1 MSKENIKKASKDT
14 KELATELKEAFIEYV
29 LENVKEPVSVFHFT
43 KSLKLKEAEFY
54 DCFPNFIA
62 LQKSIWKGFATE
74 TIDRLH
80 GEAAYENYSG
90 REKLL
95 AFYFTLAEVLKNKKS
110 YVDQSVAHFP
120 KLNSH
125 PPILDSFRTT
135 FLEYVAKLL
144 GESTETGE
152 ITNRPILS
160 DRYSDL
166 LWIHLLFILKYWT
179 EDTSEAFEKTDAA
192 IEKSVNLA
200 FDLMGKSVVDSA
212 FDFAKFLFE
221 KKN

>member
-1 MSKENIKKASKDT
+1 MVKESTKHTKDT
-14 KELATELKEAFIEYV
+14 KELALQLQEAFIEYM
-29 LENVKEPVSVFHFT
+29 LENGKEPVSVFHFMKT
-43 KSLKLKEAEFY
+43 LKMKEAPFY
-54 DCFPNFIA
+54 DCFPNFTA
-62 LQKSIWKGFATE
+62 LQKSIWKNFATE

-80 GEAAYENYSG
+80 AEAAYENYSG

-95 AFYFTLAEVLKNKKS
+95 AFYFTLAEVLKTQKS
-110 YVDQSVAHFP
+110 YVDMSIAHFP
-120 KLNSH
+120 KLNNH
-125 PPILDSFRTT
+125 PPMLEGFRLT
-135 FLEYVAKLL
+135 FLDYIAKLL
-144 GESTETGE
+144 GESTESGE
-152 ITNRPILS
+152 ITERPILS
-160 DRYSDL
+160 ERYRDL
-166 LWIHLLFILKYWT
+166 LWMHLLFILKYWT